1 MCHFDYSIGI
11 CHNYLG
17 QSNLCNSFLGSTD
30 YIFTTINQLM
40 LSTGLDERILPLL
53 EGVYG
58 ECSDLISRL
67 LCHYF
72 FSPCGANG
80 QLHLP
85 LAVCQEECHYV
96 QSTCEIQWRI
106 VNSLLSIGGL
116 SSINCSA
123 TGALLQRLDLC
134 CIDAGIKIE
143 SKWKISPFFSLN
155 FNFSLPSSFNLTL
168 PISISICL
176 SQACS
181 LSVHHN
187 NRTASSSNILFCCC
201 VE

>member
-1 MCHFDYSIGI
+1 
-11 CHNYLG
+11 
-17 QSNLCNSFLGSTD
+17 
-30 YIFTTINQLM
+30 M

-53 EGVYG
+53 EGVNG

-85 LAVCQEECHYV
+85 LAVCQKECHYV
-96 QSTCEIQWRI
+96 QSTCETQWRI

-123 TGALLQRLDLC
+123 TGAILQRLDLC

-143 SKWKISPFFSLN
+143 SKWKISL
-155 FNFSLPSSFNLTL
+155 L
-168 PISISICL
+168 ISISLFLPLSIPLSL
-176 SQACS
+176 SQSQS
-181 LSVHHN
+181 LSFKLAHC
-187 NRTASSSNILFCCC
+187 L
-201 VE
+201 